1 MYSDILELLGKARQ
15 TGRPVVLVTNI
26 GNGKQTLF
34 YREGEVVGKEL
45 TVTQHDLAL
54 NALQTDRCRVVVTDG
69 GEKFFYQPF
78 NPPLRLIVVGAVH
91 IAQALIVL
99 ARQCGFKVTLVDPR
113 RAFATEQRF
122 PGVEIIT
129 EWPREAMQALGPDTR
144 TAIVTLTHDP
154 KIDDPALE
162 MALHSA
168 AFYIGALGSRKTHQ
182 ARLQRLEAAGFQ
194 SGEYQRIRGPV
205 GLPIG
210 AQSPQEI
217 ALSIMAEIIQT
228 LRCEQHDAV

>member
-1 MYSDILELLGKARQ
+1 MYSDILELIGKARQ

-26 GNGKQTLF
+26 GSGEQTLF
-34 YREGEVVGKEL
+34 YREGEAHGKPL
-45 TVTQHDLAL
+45 TTTQRDLAL
-54 NALQTDRCRVVVTDG
+54 NALQTDRCRVVAMDDG
-69 GEKFFYQPF
+69 GKFFFQPF

-113 RAFATEQRF
+113 RAFATAQRF
-122 PGVEIIT
+122 PGIEIIT
-129 EWPREAMQALGPDTR
+129 DWPREAMQALEPDTR
-144 TAIVTLTHDP
+144 TAIVTLSHDP

-162 MALHSA
+162 MALHSN
-168 AFYIGALGSRKTHQ
+168 AFFIGALGSRKTHQ
-182 ARLQRLEAAGFQ
+182 KRLQRLEAAGFQ
-194 SGEYQRIRGPV
+194 AGQYQRIRGPV

-217 ALSIMAEIIQT
+217 ALSIMAEIIRT
-228 LRCEQHDAV
+228 LRCDQNDVV